1 MTQQVSPPPAGA
13 IDAHVH
19 VIDPLRFPLAQGHGY
34 ASDDVGDPAALG
46 AVLSAHGLSGAL
58 IVQPSGYRTDNRALL
73 AALAQEP
80 GRHRGIAVLD
90 PHTAENEITSLA
102 AAGVVGIRLNA
113 VNHGPAVLLDAAPLL
128 QRLQPFDWL
137 VQVLCRASE
146 LPGCVDLL
154 ERSELRLVFD
164 HLGFFDPAQGTG
176 EPGFKA
182 LLRLIRAGRALV
194 KLSGAFRIS
203 KLAPP
208 YADLDP
214 FVAELLDA
222 GGPER
227 CLWGSDWPF
236 VNRPT
241 KPDYGTTLAQLER
254 WLPAAADRQ
263 TVLVANPARELGFP
277 APPAG
282 G

>member
-1 MTQQVSPPPAGA
+1 MTQQTSPSPDGG

-19 VIDPLRFPLAQGHGY
+19 VIDPPRFALAQGHGY
-34 ASDDVGDPAALG
+34 APDDVGDEAALG
-46 AVLSAHGLSGAL
+46 AVLTSHGLAGAL

-73 AALAQEP
+73 AALAQAP

-90 PHTAENEITSLA
+90 PSTAAREIAALA

-113 VNHGPAVLLDAAPLL
+113 VNHGPAVLHDAEPLL
-128 QRLQPFDWL
+128 QHLRPVDWV

-146 LPGCVDLL
+146 LPGFVDLL

-164 HLGFFDPAQGTG
+164 HLGFPDPAQGTR
-176 EPGFKA
+176 EPGFQA
-182 LLRLIRAGRALV
+182 LLRLIRTGRALV

-203 KLAPP
+203 KLSPP

-241 KPDYGTTLAQLER
+241 KPDYGDTLVLLER
-254 WLPAAADRQ
+254 WLPVAADRR

-277 APPAG
+277 APTAG
-282 G
+282 R